1 MEDPDQN
8 QPPREMTT
16 QVVHHDPL
24 ARVERIDLPEPIRVR
39 SEQLEGFQLARKQR
53 TRETTLTPKNRIV
66 LVTTQTLY
74 LVHTRLHTYLCT
86 EDQSVNGRL
95 LALLILDP
103 QDQHLTPQQLVH
115 FVSLVRYVDTTDEAL
130 AQPSRAPDPDA
141 LPRKRGNKGQFQSET
156 LTPEELDPPLPEQP
170 EDET

>member
-39 SEQLEGFQLARKQR
+39 SEQLEGFQFARKQR

-66 LVTTQTLY
+66 LLTTQTLY

-86 EDQSVNGRL
+86 EDQSVSGKL
-95 LALLILDP
+95 LVLLVLDP

-130 AQPSRAPDPDA
+130 SQPSRAPDPEA
-141 LPRKRGNKGQFQSET
+141 PTRKRGSKGQFQSET
-156 LTPEELDPPLPEQP
+156 LTPEELDPPLPDQAD
-170 EDET
+170 EDV